1 MNDDDVDENL
11 NGFVIIIISRP
22 FFVLFE
28 GYSNIY
34 CTGKLGIV
42 AGAVCFVR
50 IFQKVPQL
58 PRPHSILI
66 GIGEVLTEM
75 GRELPLV
82 VVDNRFGILAEN
94 PRLRINNTS
103 LLHQSFFSSF
113 MICFSIDGDGEVT
126 HLHFRREGLNRHG
139 CRTVYEAI

>member
-1 MNDDDVDENL
+1 M
-11 NGFVIIIISRP
+11 
-22 FFVLFE
+22 
-28 GYSNIY
+28 
-34 CTGKLGIV
+34 
-42 AGAVCFVR
+42 CFVR
-50 IFQKVPQL
+50 IFQNVPQL

-113 MICFSIDGDGEVT
+113 MICFFLLMVMGK
-126 HLHFRREGLNRHG
+126 LHTYSLDWHG
-139 CRTVYEAI
+139 AELYMKLYEANYYYIALAMRVQYYYVSARGVGA